1 MKLPKQKT
9 MSTKLGG
16 VLCLISETMFL
27 YSVANF
33 LMISNMYFNDSPAAQ
48 SLFHSY
54 LLFFIFICSCGFV
67 GMMFAYIFI
76 IPSKY
81 KFTAEQS
88 TRDNRNPIY
97 NKVVEMGSDTNGNF
111 DNLNKKIDELTEELK
126 KLQEARK

>member
-33 LMISNMYFNDSPAAQ
+33 LMISNMYFKDSPTAQ

-54 LLFFIFICSCGFV
+54 LFFFIFMCSCGLA
-67 GMMFAYIFI
+67 GMTFAYIFI

-81 KFTAEQS
+81 KFAAEQS

-97 NKVVEMGSDTNGNF
+97 NKVEKMETDSNDNF
-111 DNLNKKIDELTEELK
+111 EKLNQKIDKLTEELK
-126 KLQEARK
+126 KLQGARK